1 MADTVQQL
9 HELPDL
15 AAEVYLTWGHP
26 NPSEQP
32 VVQVK
37 RIHPRAPA
45 DLDTLD
51 ALRPDELGLLHRLA
65 QCVRAVVE
73 DMPEHPGDLTDTP
86 TWAGECDWLITHAN
100 TWRADA
106 FLTDL
111 VGSEVHAIHRELCR
125 IARIHPPLRLQ
136 CPRCQ
141 APVHL
146 APGGQYYRCEAGHII
161 DHWAEIKRLGVLNQ
175 PVTIPEAAAELGAS
189 ERTLQDWQQR
199 GLMPKPAGRKGK
211 APTFHLDDLRRIV
224 ARIAHKHQSC

>member
-1 MADTVQQL
+1 MTDTVQQL

-51 ALRPDELGLLHRLA
+51 ALRPDERGLLHRLA

-73 DMPEHPGDLTDTP
+73 NMHEHPGDLTDTP

-125 IARIHPPLRLQ
+125 IARVHPPLRLQ

-146 APGGQYYRCEAGHII
+146 APGGQYYRCEADHII
-161 DHWAEIKRLGVLNQ
+161 DHWAEVKRMGQLVMMTYSELADVTGVAEA
-175 PVTIPEAAAELGAS
+175 TIRKWAS
-189 ERTLQDWQQR
+189 RKLIR
-199 GLMPKPAGRKGK
+199 ASGRRAGS
-211 APTFHLDDLRRIV
+211 PTFDVESVRRV
-224 ARIAHKHQSC
+224 AARTG

>member
-1 MADTVQQL
+1 MTDTVQQL

-15 AAEVYLTWGHP
+15 AAEVFLTWGHP

-86 TWAGECDWLITHAN
+86 TWVGECDWLITHAN
-100 TWRADA
+100 TWHSSRWMAWTSLPTRSVRNA
-106 FLTDL
+106 SLRQVL
-111 VGSEVHAIHRELCR
+111 AWVMSQSHSPAHVGVSVRSTPSTANCTASHASTRHSASNAHAAKHPYTSPPAASTTAAKPTTSSTRSEEH
-125 IARIHPPLRLQ
+125 
-136 CPRCQ
+136 
-141 APVHL
+141 
-146 APGGQYYRCEAGHII
+146 
-161 DHWAEIKRLGVLNQ
+161 
-175 PVTIPEAAAELGAS
+175 TS
-189 ERTLQDWQQR
+189 
-199 GLMPKPAGRKGK
+199 
-211 APTFHLDDLRRIV
+211 
-224 ARIAHKHQSC
+224 

>member
-1 MADTVQQL
+1 MTDTVQQL
-9 HELPDL
+9 HELPEL

-146 APGGQYYRCEAGHII
+146 APGGQYYRCENEHII

>member
-1 MADTVQQL
+1 MTDTVQQL

-26 NPSEQP
+26 NPSDRP
-32 VVQVK
+32 VTTVR
-37 RIHPRAPA
+37 RIHPRVPA

-73 DMPEHPGDLTDTP
+73 NMPEHPGDLTDTP

-125 IARIHPPLRLQ
+125 VARVHPPLKLQ

-146 APGGQYYRCEAGHII
+146 APGGQYSRPPFGGPAQYAWRCTCGDSQAFSGPLSISSTWTSAQMHAYL
-161 DHWAEIKRLGVLNQ
+161 WG
-175 PVTIPEAAAELGAS
+175 GS
-189 ERTLQDWQQR
+189 
-199 GLMPKPAGRKGK
+199 
-211 APTFHLDDLRRIV
+211 
-224 ARIAHKHQSC
+224 IA